1 MIRAFACVTL
11 ISSLAYASAGA
22 AAVSPTVTVSL
33 KSKKLLFTAAVTH
46 PAPLPVEKLHSWTV
60 RLLDRKHAPVTHA
73 RIKVSG
79 DMPEHGHGLPTSPV
93 AVNRGRGVYQLQG
106 MMFQMPGRWY
116 VQLDVRT
123 ATRHDTIRI
132 AFTIRD

>member
-1 MIRAFACVTL
+1 MRAFACLTL
-11 ISSLAYASAGA
+11 IASLACASAATAGG
-22 AAVSPTVTVSL
+22 SPTVTVKV
-33 KSKKLLFTAAVTH
+33 KSKKLLFTAAITH
-46 PAPLPVEKLHSWTV
+46 PATLPVEQLHSWTV
-60 RLLDRKHAPVTHA
+60 RLSDRKHAPVTHA

-79 DMPEHGHGLPTSPV
+79 DMPEHGHGLPTMPV